1 MGKKQQQTYTELI
14 SAVLRELKKKKKT
27 EIIKVHEKHNLKEQP
42 ILCASLHAA
51 ELHWQLDS

>member
-14 SAVLRELKKKKKT
+14 SAVLRELKKNKT
-27 EIIKVHEKHNLKEQP
+27 EIIKVHEKHNLKEQS